1 MTEIKKQEKNKVYFD
16 LIVPAEELREAET
29 TIYKRNKNYFNVPGF
44 RKGHAPKKIIEQFYG
59 EGIFFEDALNEVLPK
74 LYQDALEELKLDVID
89 QPEIDIDEENFDRKK
104 DLTVEVSVEVKPEV
118 SLGEY
123 KGVEIEAVP
132 TEVGEELIDNEID
145 KQRHLN
151 ARRINIDDRAAEEGD
166 KVTIDFV
173 GETDGETFE
182 GGSAENQELE
192 LGSGSFI
199 PGFEEGI
206 VGHEIGETF
215 DIDVTFPEDYFNEE
229 LKGKD
234 AVFHITLN
242 GISREEL
249 PELDDE
255 FIKDIS
261 EFDTVEEYKEDVRK
275 KKTEEVEANAKNL
288 RINRV
293 LEKVAENATV
303 EVPEVMVEHAIDDQ
317 IRNMDNN
324 MRTQGI
330 QLEQYLGMLG
340 QSLEDFRASMRDDA
354 EREVLKSLVL
364 EAVIAEEKF
373 EITDEEVETYARE
386 TAERYFKGDEDKQ
399 EDMVKSMVEGNA
411 ELLKRDLERNKAV
424 DFLVENAKEV
434 EGDKNENKEENEDK

>member
-16 LIVPAEELREAET
+16 LTIPAEEIREAEMK
-29 TIYKRNKNYFNVPGF
+29 IYKQNKNYFNVPGF

-59 EGIFFEDALNEVLPK
+59 DGIFFEDALNEVLPK
-74 LYQDALEELKLDVID
+74 HYQDAIDELKLDVID
-89 QPEIDIDEENFDRKK
+89 QPNVEIDDENFDRKK
-104 DLTVEVSVEVKPEV
+104 DITVSINVEVKPEV
-118 SLGEY
+118 KLGEY

-132 TEVGEELIDNEID
+132 TEVDDELIDNEID

-166 KVTIDFV
+166 KVNIDFK
-173 GETDGETFE
+173 GEVDGVAFE

-199 PGFEEGI
+199 PGFEEGVVDHE
-206 VGHEIGETF
+206 VGDEF
-215 DIDVTFPEDYFNEE
+215 DIDVTFPEDYFNED

-242 GISREEL
+242 SIAKEEL
-249 PELDDE
+249 PEVDDE

-261 EFDTVEEYKEDVRK
+261 EFDTVDEYKADIRE
-275 KKTEEVEANAKNL
+275 KKTAEVEANAENL

-293 LEKVAENATV
+293 LEKVANNMEAD
-303 EVPEVMVEHAIDDQ
+303 VPEVMVNNAINEQ
-317 IRNMDNN
+317 VRNMDNN
-324 MRTQGI
+324 MRSQGI

-340 QSLEDFRASMRDDA
+340 QTLDDFKESMRGDA
-354 EREVLKSLVL
+354 EAEVRKQLAL
-364 EAVIAEEKF
+364 EAVIEAETFEVSEK
-373 EITDEEVETYARE
+373 EIEDYARE
-386 TAERYFKGDEDKQ
+386 TAALYFKGDEDKQ
-399 EDMVKSMVEGNA
+399 EEMVKTMIEGNSDA
-411 ELLKRDLERNKAV
+411 LKTDLERKKAV

-434 EGDKNENKEENEDK
+434 EAAEDKEDK